1 VLSVSRRQVIRGL
14 AAGVVCMAGG
24 ARAALVPTPDEGP
37 GPFYPETIPLDHDAD
52 LVQVAGRAGMAQGE
66 IVNLFGR
73 VLTLSGEPVPGALV
87 EIWQCDYR
95 GCYKHATEW
104 RGAADPNFQGYGTT
118 KSTGSG
124 SYRFRTI
131 KPVRY
136 TGRTPHIHAMISGPG
151 IKRFTTQIY
160 LKGHPQNAEDYLFKG
175 LGDQAKQDAASVLF
189 RPRSGDGA
197 ADGRFDFVIG

>member
-1 VLSVSRRQVIRGL
+1 MLSVSRRQVIRGL

-95 GCYKHATEW
+95 GRYKHAAEW

-160 LKGHPQNAEDYLFKG
+160 LKGIRRMPKIICSRGSATRRNRMRRRCCSGRVPATAPPT
-175 LGDQAKQDAASVLF
+175 GDSI
-189 RPRSGDGA
+189 S
-197 ADGRFDFVIG
+197 